1 MSSNKT
7 IQGAMFDLQVA
18 CQVFI
23 ETVYVDIRRKFN
35 GLRAALE
42 DRGMTNNKN

>member
-7 IQGAMFDLQVA
+7 IQEAVFDLQVA
-18 CQVFI
+18 CQVFT

-35 GLRAALE
+35 GLRAAFVKGG
-42 DRGMTNNKN
+42 RK

>member
-1 MSSNKT
+1 MSGNKT

-18 CQVFI
+18 CRVFT

-35 GLRAALE
+35 GLRAAFAK
-42 DRGMTNNKN
+42 GGGK